1 MNQPAGDV
9 TKLEKENARLR
20 GELRLLGETLENMD
34 HGLCMFDPEHRIV
47 VCNRK
52 YADVIKLPPEKVRPG
67 ISVRELVELG
77 IEAGY
82 HPDKSA
88 EELERYLWANLT
100 ADPES
105 RGNLE
110 RDGRTYR
117 INACHMADG
126 NIVATFEDIT
136 AQVQA
141 EKALREREAR
151 MRTIHEAAPDCV
163 KIFDASGKLIHINP
177 KGLELL
183 QAPDIESLSR
193 PGYIPVP
200 PEYLDACMDVH
211 RRVMAGETVV
221 WTYEVLGLEGRRRHV
236 EAHAVPF
243 WLPDGTRAHMCI
255 SRDVHERQEAEDAL
269 RRSEQRLRLVQEA
282 TGLADFET
290 TADGVSI
297 CSDRFFEQCGLPVAP
312 SRTITFDQWME
323 LVHPG
328 DRERLLSEV
337 FEALEHRD
345 SFGHEFR
352 IIRADTGQTRW
363 ISSRTLVE
371 RDSDGRVVRT
381 VGAHHDITERR
392 EAEDARRRSEERL
405 RLVQEATGLADFEA
419 GPDGVAHFS
428 ELFAQQIGLP
438 PGTTSS
444 TFEEW
449 LEFVHADD
457 RDHVRESI
465 SRSLE
470 ASDCFDCEFRIVRV
484 DTGEVRWIFSRTKV
498 TRNEDGTA
506 VRSVGA
512 HLDVTER
519 KHAEDAL
526 RESEERFRLAAEAAG
541 LGVWD
546 YDAVLQRREWSGRLR
561 EILGLAADAE
571 PTLECAMSCI
581 HPSHHALFLQ
591 HLREVRHGNAERFRD
606 CFPIH
611 RASDGME
618 RWVEFNAWKTNKS
631 DNQWGRIIMTVRD
644 VTEEKTAEQR
654 VRWSASHDALTRL
667 ANRTRFQEKLD
678 QAVCAARRN
687 DLTVGILVL
696 DLDHFKQINDT
707 LGHDVGD
714 ALLKMIADRLREVA
728 RASDT
733 VARLGGDEFA
743 IVVPDL
749 HCEMDLI
756 QLSQRIQERM
766 REPFVH
772 QGRILD
778 CRVSSGAAMFPVHCA
793 TTEELLKNADTAL
806 YAAKAAGRSTMM
818 MFEPHMREDIQRRRE
833 MVQQARSAIRDD
845 RMLPYYQP
853 KLDLVSGKVEG
864 FEALLR
870 WRMPNGRIG
879 LPAALEAAF
888 EDLEVAA
895 AISDRMIERVI
906 TDMRRWLDRGTPF
919 QHVAVNASA
928 AEFRRDNFAE
938 RVLEQLRRADIP
950 THCFQLEVTE
960 TVFLGRGAE
969 YVHRALALLSSHG
982 VKIAL
987 DDFGTGYASL
997 RHLKQFPVD
1006 IIKIDR
1012 SFVRDM
1018 EVDPGDEAI
1027 VRAVINLG
1035 KSLGIS
1041 VVAEGIEAESQAARL
1056 LELGCDFGQGFAFSH
1071 AVSASRVPTLIRRLS
1086 ETGRV
1091 RRQATE
1097 DRRLR
1102 LVAAGS

>member
-1 MNQPAGDV
+1 
-9 TKLEKENARLR
+9 
-20 GELRLLGETLENMD
+20 
-34 HGLCMFDPEHRIV
+34 
-47 VCNRK
+47 
-52 YADVIKLPPEKVRPG
+52 
-67 ISVRELVELG
+67 
-77 IEAGY
+77 
-82 HPDKSA
+82 
-88 EELERYLWANLT
+88 
-100 ADPES
+100 
-105 RGNLE
+105 
-110 RDGRTYR
+110 
-117 INACHMADG
+117 
-126 NIVATFEDIT
+126 
-136 AQVQA
+136 
-141 EKALREREAR
+141 
-151 MRTIHEAAPDCV
+151 
-163 KIFDASGKLIHINP
+163 
-177 KGLELL
+177 
-183 QAPDIESLSR
+183 
-193 PGYIPVP
+193 
-200 PEYLDACMDVH
+200 
-211 RRVMAGETVV
+211 
-221 WTYEVLGLEGRRRHV
+221 
-236 EAHAVPF
+236 
-243 WLPDGTRAHMCI
+243 
-255 SRDVHERQEAEDAL
+255 
-269 RRSEQRLRLVQEA
+269 
-282 TGLADFET
+282 
-290 TADGVSI
+290 
-297 CSDRFFEQCGLPVAP
+297 
-312 SRTITFDQWME
+312 
-323 LVHPG
+323 
-328 DRERLLSEV
+328 
-337 FEALEHRD
+337 
-345 SFGHEFR
+345 
-352 IIRADTGQTRW
+352 
-363 ISSRTLVE
+363 
-371 RDSDGRVVRT
+371 
-381 VGAHHDITERR
+381 
-392 EAEDARRRSEERL
+392 
-405 RLVQEATGLADFEA
+405 
-419 GPDGVAHFS
+419 
-428 ELFAQQIGLP
+428 
-438 PGTTSS
+438 
-444 TFEEW
+444 
-449 LEFVHADD
+449 
-457 RDHVRESI
+457 
-465 SRSLE
+465 
-470 ASDCFDCEFRIVRV
+470 
-484 DTGEVRWIFSRTKV
+484 
-498 TRNEDGTA
+498 
-506 VRSVGA
+506 
-512 HLDVTER
+512 
-519 KHAEDAL
+519 
-526 RESEERFRLAAEAAG
+526 
-541 LGVWD
+541 
-546 YDAVLQRREWSGRLR
+546 
-561 EILGLAADAE
+561 
-571 PTLECAMSCI
+571 
-581 HPSHHALFLQ
+581 
-591 HLREVRHGNAERFRD
+591 
-606 CFPIH
+606 
-611 RASDGME
+611 
-618 RWVEFNAWKTNKS
+618 
-631 DNQWGRIIMTVRD
+631 MTVRD